1 MKIQYSLFD
10 TLLEPIFVLNAEL
23 KVVYCN
29 EPAALIVGH
38 TIRKITRGM
47 KFPELFSFSDD
58 IPGMKDILNVCD
70 ATPYKEVTFT
80 TPQGGSGKVQ
90 VTMQPIFDSMGDK
103 NWIVFVRDVTLEE
116 RLQSKYR
123 AELEQKEDVIKA
135 LEDAKVQLENYSKN
149 LEQMVADR
157 TYELS
162 RLNQTMSALLDSLG
176 QGFFIFGA
184 DGKIFD
190 VTSKACEVTIE
201 SRPQGQFI
209 WETLKL
215 SADKVDGF
223 KKWMQTLFMEMLPF
237 EDLSPLGPPSYP
249 HSLGRNI
256 ALEYHPLRSAEGTM
270 EGVVVVASDIT
281 SLVEAQRQA
290 ETEKQHAKLIIN
302 MIKGKREI
310 RRFIQEAQSMMAE
323 IREEV
328 TNDNETVDRENLF
341 RHLHTLKGGAAL
353 FSVKKVAERAH
364 EAENILSE
372 LNRHWSHPAYIALR
386 GKCFEIEE
394 AFTQFLDETKEILGS
409 SAMND
414 ERQIEVAITKLN
426 HIARRVGT
434 LPGGGPVAQDLIL
447 ELVMESVSSFIEP
460 YNDVIMGLSAKL
472 SKNVAPLE
480 IKNGSVMV
488 VPEIY
493 NNLFGTLVHAF
504 RNAIDHGIETPEWR
518 QSNGK
523 SEEGHITA
531 EFAIVYNEAL
541 PYLLIKIQDDGQ
553 GINPEKVRA
562 KLVDQGKDVSKE
574 SDQDVIQ
581 HIFDSQ
587 FSTRTEV
594 TDISGRGVGMDAIK
608 NAAETLA
615 GKVWVESQMG
625 QGTCIH
631 IQVPYLTEFDH
642 SLETSTKPSK
652 TKTKKAA

>member
-10 TLLEPIFVLNAEL
+10 TLLEPTFVLNQEL

-47 KFPELFSFSDD
+47 KLPELLTFSDD
-58 IPGMKDILNVCD
+58 IPGLKDIINVCD

-90 VTMQPIFDSMGDK
+90 ITMQPIFDSMGDK
-103 NWIVFVRDVTLEE
+103 NWIVFARDVTLEE

-157 TYELS
+157 TRELS

-201 SRPQGQFI
+201 ARPHGQMI
-209 WETLKL
+209 WDTLKL
-215 SADKVDGF
+215 PLDKVEGF

-237 EDLSPLGPPSYP
+237 EDLSPLGPASYP
-249 HSLGRNI
+249 HSAGRHI
-256 ALEYHPLRSAEGTM
+256 ALEYHPLRTAEGAM

-281 SLVEAQRQA
+281 SLIEAQRQA

-310 RRFIQEAQSMMAE
+310 RRFIQEAQIMMAA

-328 TNDNETVDRENLF
+328 TADHERVDHENLF
-341 RHLHTLKGGAAL
+341 RQLHTLKGGAAL
-353 FSVKKVAERAH
+353 FSIKKVAERSH
-364 EAENILSE
+364 EAETILSE

-394 AFTQFLDETKEILGS
+394 AFTQFLTETREILGS
-409 SAMND
+409 TAMSD

-426 HIARRVGT
+426 QIARRVGA
-434 LPGGGPVAQDLIL
+434 LPGGGPVAQELIL
-447 ELVMESVSSFIEP
+447 ELVMEPVASFVEP
-460 YNDVIMGLSAKL
+460 YNDVILSLSSKL
-472 SKNVAPLE
+472 EKNVAPLE
-480 IKNGSVMV
+480 IKNPSLMI

-493 NNLFGTLVHAF
+493 TPLFGTLIHAF

-518 QSNGK
+518 SSHGK

-531 EFAIVYNEAL
+531 DFSLVHRETF
-541 PYLLIKIQDDGQ
+541 PYLLIKIADDGQ
-553 GINPEKVRA
+553 GINPEKVRE
-562 KLVDQGKDVSKE
+562 KLSSQGKNTHAE
-574 SDQDVIQ
+574 SDLEVIQ

-608 NAAETLA
+608 NAAELLG
-615 GKVWVESQMG
+615 GKVWVESHFG
-625 QGTCIH
+625 QGACIY
-631 IQVPYLTEFDH
+631 IEVPYLTEF
-642 SLETSTKPSK
+642 EPQSK
-652 TKTKKAA
+652 SSPKAA